1 MIFFSIFITVHV
13 YKFFLNECF
22 SKSRW
27 SMKVSSEE
35 LIYLVALYNRQAI
48 LILTQCSTDVVLL
61 SDWSHYVFA

>member
-1 MIFFSIFITVHV
+1 
-13 YKFFLNECF
+13 
-22 SKSRW
+22 
-27 SMKVSSEE
+27 MKVSSEE